1 MSISSEISRIS
12 GNISASLTA
21 VANKG
26 VTVPSGSTSDD
37 LAGLIAQISGG
48 GGTTITIIPEQT
60 ITASS
65 NYTQLTSTNPIVD
78 GEAYTVTVNGT
89 TSTLTAAAYNNSIYI
104 SLGGN
109 LYIEYT
115 NNNAMY
121 FDVYDSS
128 KYGTYTVKVE
138 QQSGGGGGSTLITK
152 TITANGTYNAS
163 SDNADGYSS
172 VTVNVPA
179 GTSKNVQYSVG
190 RYEVS
195 NTAYTATD
203 LTVTVSKAGSYKCY
217 WVMDRNTTSGTSGSQ
232 LYKNGS
238 AVGSDHTSWTYNG
251 NNRYGMNCEETL
263 TFAANDVIVV
273 RARSRNTSY
282 ICGVSN
288 LFIVEQ

>member
-48 GGTTITIIPEQT
+48 GGTIITIIPEQT

-65 NYTQLTSTNPIVD
+65 NYTQLTYTNPIVD
-78 GEAYTVTVNGT
+78 GETYTVTINGT
-89 TSTLTAAAYNNSIYI
+89 TSTLTAGAYNNSIYI
-104 SLGGN
+104 SLGSN

-138 QQSGGGGGSTLITK
+138 KQSGGGGATLITK
-152 TITANGTYNAS
+152 TITTNGTYNAE
-163 SDNADGYSS
+163 DDDADGYSS
-172 VTVNVPA
+172 VTVNVS
-179 GTSKNVQYSVG
+179 GGSGKNFQYSVG
-190 RYEVS
+190 RDEVS
-195 NTAYTATD
+195 STSYTATD

-232 LYKNGS
+232 LYKNGT
-238 AVGSDHTSWTYNG
+238 AVGSAHTSWTYNG
-251 NNRYGMNCEETL
+251 NNRNGMNCEETL

-273 RARSRNTSY
+273 MARSRSTSY
-282 ICGVSN
+282 ICGVSD